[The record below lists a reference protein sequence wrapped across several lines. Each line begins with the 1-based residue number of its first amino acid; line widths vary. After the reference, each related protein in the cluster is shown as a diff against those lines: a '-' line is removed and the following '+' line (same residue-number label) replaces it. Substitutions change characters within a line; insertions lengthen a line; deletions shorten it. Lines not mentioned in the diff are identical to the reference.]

1 MIHSY
6 IMGFMYNPAR
16 TTTHYLYA
24 GVLRQ
29 FPGTTADETATI
41 VTVQGGGPYGPNV
54 AIYNPNSALEYIK
67 VAFVISRFDIALAT
81 NRPGFPAT
89 YPMGNSLLQY
99 SSSYIYTPVTTFNTA
114 VPIQRSIVAPFYPN
128 PNYYQL
134 PDARYAIY
142 GVTAFDLPQNVNT
155 SCSTILINATLDNIN
170 TYTLT
175 TPNSNPTNVFFVAD
189 IFTVNVDNLCAPTDG
204 TPFSVQKEVVGQKS
218 FFTVPTMSLQQYIIE
233 DSNAPITVPNI
244 QPVNGISRSFNF

>member
-1 MIHSY
+1 
-6 IMGFMYNPAR
+6 MYNPAR

-29 FPGTTADETATI
+29 FPGTNADETATI
-41 VTVQGGGPYGPNV
+41 VTVQGAGPYGPNV

-67 VAFVISRFDIALAT
+67 VAFVISRFDIAV
-81 NRPGFPAT
+81 PT

-99 SSSYIYTPVTTFNTA
+99 SSSYIYTPVTVFNTA
-114 VPIQRSIVAPFYPN
+114 VPVQRGITPTFFPN
-128 PNYYQL
+128 RYYYQL

-155 SCSTILINATLDNIN
+155 SCSTILINATLDNVN

-189 IFTVNVDNLCAPTDG
+189 IFTVNVDNLCSPTDG
-204 TPFSVQKEVVGQKS
+204 TPFSVQKETVGQKS

-233 DSNAPITVPNI
+233 DSNAPITVPAI
-244 QPVNGISRSFNF
+244 VAVNGFTRSFNF

>member
-1 MIHSY
+1 
-6 IMGFMYNPAR
+6 MYNPAR

-29 FPGTTADETATI
+29 FPGTNADETATI
-41 VTVQGGGPYGPNV
+41 VTVTGLGPYGPNV

-67 VAFVISRFDIALAT
+67 VAFVISRYDIALT
-81 NRPGFPAT
+81 T
-89 YPMGNSLLQY
+89 YPMGNSLLLY

-114 VPIQRSIVAPFYPN
+114 VPVQRNVNLN
-128 PNYYQL
+128 PNYFQL

-142 GVTAFDLPQNVNT
+142 GVTAFDFPQNVNT

-175 TPNSNPTNVFFVAD
+175 TPNSNPTSVFFVAD

-204 TPFSVQKEVVGQKS
+204 TPFATQKEVVGQKS

-233 DSNAPITVPNI
+233 DTVTPIAVPNI
-244 QPVNGISRSFNF
+244 QLVNGISRSFNF

>member
-1 MIHSY
+1 
-6 IMGFMYNPAR
+6 MYNPAR
-16 TTTHYLYA
+16 TTAHYLYA
-24 GVLRQ
+24 GVLKQ
-29 FPGTTADETATI
+29 FPGTATDETT
-41 VTVQGGGPYGPNV
+41 TVMTLGGAGPYGHNV
-54 AIYNPNSALEYIK
+54 AIFNPNSALEYIK
-67 VAFVISRFDIALAT
+67 VAFVISRFDSALAT
-81 NRPGFPAT
+81 NPPTNPPT

-99 SSSYIYTPVTTFNTA
+99 SSSYIYTPVTIFNTA
-114 VPIQRSIVAPFYPN
+114 VPVQKGINLN

-142 GVTAFDLPQNVNT
+142 GVTAFDFPQNVNT

-204 TPFSVQKEVVGQKS
+204 TPFATQKEVVGQKS

-233 DSNAPITVPNI
+233 DTVVPITVPGI